1 MQETTDMITVGQLLD
16 ALKTDIFSDSPTTDF
31 EKKCREREK
40 GLKQYI
46 DIIGVMVHQHITKPE
61 YAGGKLSYWKE
72 EKIKSCIKNLADY
85 TDELVRELNK
95 EKIETYCRQLTPF
108 NFFRS
113 PFDPDITLL
122 MLNSYYGTIVTDIY
136 WISEITIHEAMQISG
151 GKLDISELGKRTP
164 SKITEIQT
172 FLKNNKKRLSEYE
185 NHFSTIDEAFNC
197 YKNKYH
203 KAFNLLLL
211 TSIEGLTRNLGAY
224 LVNKQGLEVDPY
236 SETYNSLDNFL
247 RKIPWKADLKRMRTS
262 LSLLTSHYE
271 RINYND
277 PFTKLPDPMEQISIT
292 LKTRLDFLRRR
303 FKENRDLILH
313 GQETEYDKPYHG
325 FVNAAALYEVLE
337 TIIECQDIYEK

>member
-1 MQETTDMITVGQLLD
+1 MKETTDITIGQLMD
-16 ALKTDIFSDSPTTDF
+16 ALKTNNFSDKPTTDF
-31 EKKCREREK
+31 EKKCRAREE
-40 GLKQYI
+40 GIKQYI
-46 DIIGVMVHQHITKPE
+46 DIIGVMIHQHIEKPE
-61 YAGGKLSYWKE
+61 FSGGKISFWKD

-85 TDELVRELNK
+85 TGELVKELDK
-95 EKIETYCRQLTPF
+95 EKIESYCRQLTPF

-113 PFDPDITLL
+113 PFDPDFTLL

-151 GKLDISELGKRTP
+151 GKLNISELGKRTP
-164 SKITEIQT
+164 SKIAEIQS
-172 FLKNNKKRLSEYE
+172 FLKKHKKRLKEYE
-185 NHFSTIDEAFNC
+185 SHFGTIEEAFNC
-197 YKNKYH
+197 YKSKYL

-211 TSIEGLTRNLGAY
+211 TSIEGLTRNLGLY
-224 LVNKQGLEVDPY
+224 LVTKQGLVVDPY
-236 SETYNSLDNFL
+236 SEMYNSLDGFL
-247 RKIPWKADLKRMRTS
+247 RKIPWKADLKRTRTS
-262 LSLLTSHYE
+262 LSLLTSNYD

-313 GQETEYDKPYHG
+313 GQETEYDKPYYG